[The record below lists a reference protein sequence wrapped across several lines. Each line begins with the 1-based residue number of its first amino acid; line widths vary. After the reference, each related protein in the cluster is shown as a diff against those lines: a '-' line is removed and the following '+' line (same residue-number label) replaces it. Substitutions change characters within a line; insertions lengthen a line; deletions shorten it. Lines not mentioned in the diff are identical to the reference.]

1 MLYKYAVLVVFKSL
15 QNYFKK
21 SMQDDGKYDSECQSK
36 CFFFKPFFV
45 PQNYLRWTGKNYFTG
60 DACFTVLEMWYH

>member
-1 MLYKYAVLVVFKSL
+1 MFYKYAVLVAFKSL
-15 QNYFKK
+15 QNYLKK
-21 SMQDDGKYDSECQSK
+21 VCKMMGNMTVNAKVNGI
-36 CFFFKPFFV
+36 FKPLFL